1 MSDFQVRVGGDFQE
15 ILRGFQQLEAR
26 AQQSGQRVG
35 QSLNQGVQDFSRNSL
50 AALNQELTK
59 LQQRQTK
66 VSVDSSEFVQ
76 TGLRIREVQGQIDSV
91 ERRKILI
98 GADPSSII
106 ALQTR
111 LGGLREELDRTKIGS
126 QRFQELQAEVRKTEI
141 ELNKAT
147 GAGGGFTERMRQ
159 LGPALAAV
167 GLAGVGVTR
176 ALGSVISTAAQFD
189 QEVRKAAA
197 IEGSGQFNALR
208 GAIEGVASAAAGT
221 PTQVAELATAL
232 SRAGFSAEE
241 TEAALGG
248 IVTGAEATAVSF
260 EDMGSIV
267 SNVLR
272 SFGLD
277 ASKTNDVVDTLTNTA
292 NSSNQSVLDLGEAF
306 KVAAPVARNLGVGVD
321 DLSATLALLA
331 NNGIRGSEAGTA
343 LRTGL
348 TRLQIA
354 AGGSNEELLGLTR
367 GSELLAN
374 AMRQLGA
381 DVLDTNGNLKP
392 MDEVILSLRENINQF
407 DTTKRAEITKAL
419 FGDEQASKFLALLNS
434 SETDIRSL
442 FGTIRD
448 SGGVADETRKQMQG
462 FSFSFEQLKGNVE
475 NVTNAIG
482 GAFLAVLKPMVD
494 GLNLTLSAAQALPAP
509 IRNLAAALAAAGIAA
524 GGAAAAVAVFKTAL
538 AGVTVQGTIA
548 AITTL
553 VTALKVQLAGAATV
567 AVVSMQGLVGA
578 LKGLSTVTVAQAV
591 GPIVTAL
598 KVQLAGAAATA
609 TTAFTALATAIKSGA
624 LIASM
629 KAFGVA
635 AAGAAVAMA
644 PLALAIGGVIA
655 LVKTWEFVLGGAA
668 KASDE
673 FAKSQD
679 AVSVALAKLGADL
692 DETASKARE
701 ANAGF
706 LGLGEVFRNAREGWT
721 LMRLVD
727 ETNKLEAGFDQVFN
741 SAVKFTNELKN
752 SSEVTEEQ
760 RKKAQEYIK
769 QLQAISEAYRAQA
782 ERAKN
787 LAVEEARLGNQDVAK
802 YYESQSRSLVS
813 NANALDNLRAGFERQ
828 IGIQSSVT
836 AGTEANTAAT
846 DTNKEAQENLK
857 AALNARAE
865 AEAELNRLLAERP
878 VRDLDAQIAVG
889 QQLVGLSKALAEQE
903 QSRFAVTKAGLE
915 FELKAAQERGASEA
929 ELGRLKQGIQ
939 ELDRQAAEARYKALQ
954 QQQELERQMLDLAQ
968 QKARVEADLSANEAR
983 VELLKA
989 EAELSKATTA
999 EEQAAAQAQ
1008 VALQQ
1013 QIVGIRQEQK
1023 DILAQTQPLEQQS
1036 LKAQQETA
1044 VNTEKTKLAQ
1054 AGFKLE
1060 ADGSVTATANL
1071 AAESAKAK
1079 KETEALRDV
1088 QQQIGEIIS
1097 ETTVRQAT
1105 QQVAVGEKLLG
1116 LARALATEEQ
1126 SRFDLVRSNLEYELK
1141 KAEERGASESEIAGI
1156 KQQIQKTDRA
1166 AAEARYAA
1174 LLQQQQ
1180 IEAKMLEIAQRK
1192 QVLEANVEVRKQQ
1205 IALLEAEQKLREAL
1219 LTGDQGAIR
1228 LAGEQLELQRLRV
1241 GLAGEQLNV
1250 LGQTQPIERQILA
1263 SQQQAAINAERAQAA
1278 QNGYRL
1284 AAATSAVNLNNL
1296 ATSAGRFSGL
1306 LATGAANQQRLQGYM
1321 SITAGDA
1328 VGVAKAVG
1336 DMQTDLRGSTGSASS
1351 IASAFVTTGDR
1362 APAAAQGARDFA
1374 AWLSQA
1380 KVFGE
1385 QIARLPI
1392 AQQMATVASET
1403 ARAAAAAR
1411 VFYDWLERASR
1422 LPGSRWT
1429 GGPVEAGESYKV
1441 NELGQEALL
1450 SGGRLSLINAA
1461 PNSLWRAPANGTVI
1475 PAGITARLQEQGAI
1489 AGRGGSASALPLAGG
1504 GTNAQLAIEV
1514 GKLRQEVGELA
1525 RKQWNV
1531 NITTKTGPTGSQVL
1545 KQMLR

>member
-1 MSDFQVRVGGDFQE
+1 MSDFQVKVGGDFSE
-15 ILRGFQQLEAR
+15 VLRGFGQLEAR
-26 AQQSGQRVG
+26 AQQAGQGIG
-35 QSLNQGVQDFSRNSL
+35 QGLNRPIQEVSSKSL
-50 AALNQELTK
+50 AALNAELNK
-59 LQQRQTK
+59 LQARQNR
-66 VSVDSSEFVQ
+66 VSVDSSDFVQ
-76 TGLRIREVQGQIDSV
+76 TGLRIRDVQSKIAEV

-126 QRFQELQAEVRKTEI
+126 QRFKELQAEVRKTEI

-147 GAGGGFTERMRQ
+147 GAGGGFGERMRQ

-221 PTQVAELATAL
+221 PTQVAQLATAL
-232 SRAGFSAEE
+232 SRAGFSAAE

-367 GSELLAN
+367 GSQLLAN
-374 AMRQLGA
+374 AMKKLGA

-434 SETDIRSL
+434 SEEDIRSL
-442 FGTIRD
+442 FGEIRN
-448 SGGVADETRKQMQG
+448 SGGVAEETRRQMQG

-494 GLNLTLSAAQALPAP
+494 GLNLTLSAAQALPTP

-524 GGAAAAVAVFKTAL
+524 GGAAVTIGLFKTAL
-538 AGVTVQGTIA
+538 AGVSVAGTIA
-548 AITTL
+548 AISGLVTALKVNLAGAATVAIVSMQGLAGALKTLFTANLVQAIGPL
-553 VTALKVQLAGAATV
+553 VTALKVQLAGAASV
-567 AVVSMQGLVGA
+567 AASAFAALGA
-578 LKGLSTVTVAQAV
+578 
-591 GPIVTAL
+591 
-598 KVQLAGAAATA
+598 
-609 TTAFTALATAIKSGA
+609 AIKSGA
-624 LIASM
+624 LIASL
-629 KAFGVA
+629 KAFALAATGAVVA
-635 AAGAAVAMA
+635 LA
-644 PLALAIGGVIA
+644 PVALAIGGVIA
-655 LVKTWEFVLGGAA
+655 LVKTWEFVLSGAG
-668 KASDE
+668 KASEE

-679 AVSVALAKLGADL
+679 AVSVALAKIGADL
-692 DETASKARE
+692 DETAKKAKE

-727 ETNKLEAGFDQVFN
+727 ETKKLEAGFDQVFN
-741 SAVKFTNELKN
+741 SAIKFTNELKN
-752 SSEVTEEQ
+752 SSEVTDEQ

-782 ERAKN
+782 ERAKT

-813 NANALDNLRAGFERQ
+813 NANALDNLRQGFERQ
-828 IGIQSSVT
+828 IGVQS
-836 AGTEANTAAT
+836 AAT
-846 DTNKEAQENLK
+846 TTTEDNTDATNANKEAQDRI
-857 AALNARAE
+857 AAAIKSRAE
-865 AEAELNRLLAERP
+865 AEAELNQIIAEAP
-878 VRDLDAQIAVG
+878 VRNLDAQLAVG
-889 QQLVGLSKALAEQE
+889 KELLSLSQAIAAQE
-903 QSRFAVTKAGLE
+903 QSRFAVVKAGLE
-915 FELKAAQERGASEA
+915 FELKSAQERGASESQ
-929 ELGRLKQGIQ
+929 LGAIKKQIQ
-939 ELDRQAAEARYKALQ
+939 EVDRQALQARFQGLQQEQALQ
-954 QQQELERQMLDLAQ
+954 VKMLELSQ
-968 QKARVEADLSANEAR
+968 QKARLEADLSVQQQRAEI
-983 VELLKA
+983 LKA
-989 EAELSKATTA
+989 QAELQKLGADASA
-999 EEQAAAQAQ
+999 EERAAAQAN
-1008 VALQQ
+1008 VNLQQ
-1013 QIVGIRQEQK
+1013 AILGIR
-1023 DILAQTQPLEQQS
+1023 
-1036 LKAQQETA
+1036 
-1044 VNTEKTKLAQ
+1044 
-1054 AGFKLE
+1054 
-1060 ADGSVTATANL
+1060 
-1071 AAESAKAK
+1071 
-1079 KETEALRDV
+1079 
-1088 QQQIGEIIS
+1088 
-1097 ETTVRQAT
+1097 T
-1105 QQVAVGEKLLG
+1105 QQ
-1116 LARALATEEQ
+1116 RDT
-1126 SRFDLVRSNLEYELK
+1126 LK
-1141 KAEERGASESEIAGI
+1141 
-1156 KQQIQKTDRA
+1156 
-1166 AAEARYAA
+1166 
-1174 LLQQQQ
+1174 
-1180 IEAKMLEIAQRK
+1180 
-1192 QVLEANVEVRKQQ
+1192 
-1205 IALLEAEQKLREAL
+1205 
-1219 LTGDQGAIR
+1219 
-1228 LAGEQLELQRLRV
+1228 
-1241 GLAGEQLNV
+1241 
-1250 LGQTQPIERQILA
+1250 QTQPIEQQIL
-1263 SQQQAAINAERAQAA
+1263 SLQQQTAINGERAKAAQMGYRIEADGSLVAVNTLAGAADRVGVVTAKSATEQARLTSVAERTGLAIERAA
-1278 QNGYRL
+1278 DGSFVLGRSQEAVTRATESLNRQLDGS
-1284 AAATSAVNLNNL
+1284 AAAAGKTADAAGGMQGLIKGAVDP
-1296 ATSAGRFSGL
+1296 
-1306 LATGAANQQRLQGYM
+1306 ATGIAEAFDETGGLIGKINVQQG
-1321 SITAGDA
+1321 
-1328 VGVAKAVG
+1328 
-1336 DMQTDLRGSTGSASS
+1336 
-1351 IASAFVTTGDR
+1351 
-1362 APAAAQGARDFA
+1362 RDFA
-1374 AWLSQA
+1374 AWLSGA
-1380 KVFGE
+1380 KTFAE
-1385 QIARLPI
+1385 QITKLPLVN
-1392 AQQMATVASET
+1392 QMGEVANRTQS
-1403 ARAAAAAR
+1403 AANAAR

-1429 GGPVEAGESYKV
+1429 GGPVDAGEQYRV

-1450 SGGRLSLINAA
+1450 AGGRLSLINAA

-1475 PAGITARLQEQGAI
+1475 PAGITSRLQEQGALPGR
-1489 AGRGGSASALPLAGG
+1489 AGAAMPLAGG
-1504 GTNAQLAIEV
+1504 GSNAALAIEV

-1531 NITTKTGPTGSQVL
+1531 NIQTRTGPTGSQVL